1 MFFVF
6 HKLEFS
12 KHKNDNIFT
21 SCFGFFVFHKLEFS
35 IPLGD
40 SNDVDI
46 LIANSDA
53 NHQEGLVNYR
63 VGGARQ
69 RDVRDKLPTWEIEVG
84 HICVLI
90 SKRQQCKFTMVSR

>member
-63 VGGARQ
+63 VGG
-69 RDVRDKLPTWEIEVG
+69 VYF
-84 HICVLI
+84 CVLGT
-90 SKRQQCKFTMVSR
+90 FFLSRLQMNCTKMTN